1 MSVSITLRYE
11 ARAGDPAVVR
21 DITDSTGFFYAEE
34 VGTAVELVDERLAKG
49 EASGY
54 SFVFADEG
62 TRTLGYACFGPIACT
77 KASYDLYWIAVH
89 ADARGKKI
97 GTLLLDESERLIRAA
112 GGHRIYV
119 ETSSRPLYDP
129 TRAFY
134 LARGYREEARL
145 AEFYGPGDAKV
156 VYVKVV

>member
-1 MSVSITLRYE
+1 MSVTLR
-11 ARAGDPAVVR
+11 RDVHAGDPAVVR
-21 DITDSTGFFYAEE
+21 DITESTGFFYAEE
-34 VGTAVELVDERLAKG
+34 VGTAVELVEERLAKG

-54 SFVFADEG
+54 SFVFTEEG
-62 TRTLGYACFGPIACT
+62 GRTVGYACFGPIACT
-77 KASYDLYWIAVH
+77 KSSFDLYWIAVH
-89 ADARGKKI
+89 ADGRGKGL
-97 GTLLLDESERLIRAA
+97 GTILLDESERLIREA

-119 ETSSRPLYDP
+119 ETSSRPLYEP

-156 VYVKVV
+156 IYVKEV

>member
-1 MSVSITLRYE
+1 MSVTLRRD
-11 ARAGDPAVVR
+11 ARTGDPAIVR
-21 DITDSTGFFYAEE
+21 DITESTGFFYAEE

-62 TRTLGYACFGPIACT
+62 ERTLGYACYGPIACT
-77 KASYDLYWIAVH
+77 KASFDLYWIAVH
-89 ADARGKKI
+89 ADGRGKGL
-97 GTLLLDESERLIRAA
+97 GTTLLDESERLVRES

-119 ETSSRPLYDP
+119 ETSSRPLYEP

-156 VYVKVV
+156 IYVKEV

>member
-1 MSVSITLRYE
+1 MSVTLRRDV
-11 ARAGDPAVVR
+11 RASDSRTVR
-21 DITDSTGFFYAEE
+21 DITESTGFFYAEE

-54 SFVFADEG
+54 EFVFADEAG
-62 TRTLGYACFGPIACT
+62 RTVGYACFGPIACT

-89 ADARGKKI
+89 ADGRGK
-97 GTLLLDESERLIRAA
+97 GLGSRLLEESEGLIRSL
-112 GGHRIYV
+112 GGRRIYV
-119 ETSSRPLYDP
+119 ETSSRELYEP

-145 AEFYGPGDAKV
+145 ADFYGPGDAKV
-156 VYVKVV
+156 IYVKEV

>member
-1 MSVSITLRYE
+1 MSVTLRRD
-11 ARAGDPAVVR
+11 ARAGDPEIVR
-21 DITDSTGFFYAEE
+21 DITESTGFFYAEE
-34 VGTAVELVDERLAKG
+34 VATAVELVEERLDRG

-54 SFVFADEG
+54 SFVFADDG
-62 TRTLGYACFGPIACT
+62 GRTVGYACFGPIACT
-77 KASYDLYWIAVH
+77 KASFDLYWIAVH
-89 ADARGKKI
+89 ADGRGK
-97 GTLLLDESERLIRAA
+97 GLGTTLLEASERLVREA

-119 ETSSRPLYDP
+119 ETSSRPLYEP

-156 VYVKVV
+156 ISVKEV